1 VVPSLTVTVSPAF
14 SRVAL
19 PPLVTIAEA
28 VVNAELLVP
37 VTVTSDWEYCS
48 AWLATVCAEL
58 SRDLMAAMPLK
69 TPWRILRKLV
79 SNQALIG
86 KEVLTLEMAPLHGL
100 RGVPGLR
107 HPPQPG

>member
-1 VVPSLTVTVSPAF
+1 MVVPSLTVTVSPAF

-19 PPLVTIAEA
+19 PPLVAIAEA

-48 AWLATVCAEL
+48 ARSTVCAEL

-69 TPWRILRKLV
+69 TPWRTCPKLE
-79 SNQALIG
+79 SNPTLIG
-86 KEVLTLEMAPLHGL
+86 NEVLTLEMAPLHGL